1 MIGEILIYIN
11 ECYRKKLV
19 TYADCKHH
27 YDAMSADSLQ
37 SEAAWL
43 LGDAMKALPFQLI
56 FLRCYALFDEMAE
69 RAGCWKGLSDKQRMR
84 FVNATIDVKEEIL
97 RRVAPGAHDDVVR
110 QIERTCKRVHKAGRF
125 KKAVIPIRNSMRDF
139 PGPFGPRRGVIL
151 VHPGVATM
159 Q

>member
-1 MIGEILIYIN
+1 MIGEILTYIN

-19 TYADCKHH
+19 TFADCKHH
-27 YDAMSADSLQ
+27 YDVMSAGALQ

-56 FLRCYALFDEMAE
+56 FARCYALFDEMAE
-69 RAGCWKGLSDKQRMR
+69 RAGCWKGFSDKQRMR
-84 FVNATIDVKEEIL
+84 FINATIDVKDEIL
-97 RRVAPGAHDDVVR
+97 RRVAPAVHDDVVR
-110 QIERTCKRVHKAGRF
+110 QIQRTCKRIHKMGRF
-125 KKAVIPIRNSMRDF
+125 KKAVTLIRNSKRDF
-139 PGPFGPRRGVIL
+139 PGPFGPRRAIL